1 MIINTHYFQIF
12 ALFSCLIFTGFVYG
26 ANQLEGVR
34 IWAAPESTRIVF
46 DLTEAPNYSY
56 FAIEGPSRL
65 VVDLKKASTKISLN
79 NLQNNS
85 KLVKN
90 VRISKSPT
98 KGDLRLVIDLAKPL
112 TANLFSL
119 PKTAPYGNRLVVDLE
134 DKKESG
140 TAAIVN
146 AEPVKSVTKTA
157 QSSRDIVVAIDAGH
171 GGDDPGSIGPS
182 GLYEKKV
189 VLEISRRLANK
200 INATPGMRAVMI
212 RSGDYFVNLN
222 KRSELARNSKADL
235 LISIHA
241 DAFTS
246 PTPRGASVWVLSMR
260 RANSEIGRWLEQKE
274 KHSELLGGAGEIIQ
288 NTDNEQYLAM
298 TLLDMSM
305 NSSMAIG
312 HSVATDILKD
322 LGATTQLHKNRPESA
337 SFAVLKSPDIPSILV
352 ETGFISNPKEE
363 RLLASSSHQENIAA
377 AIYKGVSR
385 YFHRN
390 PPADTLIAK
399 QNGLQSGASAI
410 ATSSAKSSAT
420 SNATTSAKSSG
431 KSTAKSPAVT
441 AKSSTKVKH
450 KVSRGES
457 LSGIARQYRVPMAS
471 IKRANNMKSD
481 VVQLGQTLLIPES

>member
-1 MIINTHYFQIF
+1 MTKINHYFQIITIFLFTFF
-12 ALFSCLIFTGFVYG
+12 AVSVQA

-46 DLTEAPNYSY
+46 DLSEAPNYTY
-56 FAIEGPSRL
+56 FSLDNPNRL
-65 VVDLKKASTKISLN
+65 VVDLKKASTKLNLKKIS
-79 NLQNNS
+79 NNS
-85 KLVKN
+85 KLVKS
-90 VRISKSPT
+90 VRVSDSPT
-98 KGDLRLVIDLAKPL
+98 KGDLRLVIDIVKPL
-112 TANLFSL
+112 TPNLFSL
-119 PKTAPYGNRLVVDLE
+119 PVTAPYGNRLVVDLE
-134 DKKESG
+134 DKPVT
-140 TAAIVN
+140 TAATAVTSR
-146 AEPVKSVTKTA
+146 PVKSVTQAA
-157 QSSRDIVVAIDAGH
+157 QSSRDIVIAIDAGH

-182 GLYEKKV
+182 GVYEKKV
-189 VLEISRRLANK
+189 ALEIARRVASK
-200 INATPGMRAVMI
+200 INDTRGMRAVMI

-246 PTPRGASVWVLSMR
+246 PNPRGASVWVLSMR

-312 HSVATDILKD
+312 HSVAGDILKD
-322 LGATTQLHKNRPESA
+322 LGAVTQLHKSRPESA
-337 SFAVLKSPDIPSILV
+337 SLAVLKSPDIPSILV

-363 RLLASSSHQENIAA
+363 QLLSSHHHQESVAT
-377 AIYKGVSR
+377 AIYKGVNR
-385 YFHRN
+385 YFQKN

-399 QNGLQSGASAI
+399 QKNVGQN
-410 ATSSAKSSAT
+410 AKST
-420 SNATTSAKSSG
+420 S
-431 KSTAKSPAVT
+431 KSTGNL
-441 AKSSTKVKH
+441 KH

-457 LSGIARQYRVPMAS
+457 LSSIALKYQVSMAS
-471 IKRANNMKSD
+471 IKRANGMSTD
-481 VVQLGQTLLIPES
+481 VVQLGQTLVIPES

>member
-1 MIINTHYFQIF
+1 MTKKNKYFQIVTLCLCLLF
-12 ALFSCLIFTGFVYG
+12 AVSAKA

-46 DLTEAPNYSY
+46 DLSDVPNYSY
-56 FAIEGPSRL
+56 FSIVGPDRL
-65 VVDLKKASTKISLN
+65 VVDLKKATSN
-79 NLQNNS
+79 VNLKNIANNS
-85 KLVKN
+85 KLVKG
-90 VRISKSPT
+90 VRVSKSPT
-98 KGDLRLVIDLAKPL
+98 KGDLRLVIDLVKPL
-112 TANLFSL
+112 NANLFSL
-119 PKTAPYGNRLVVDLE
+119 PVTAPYGNRLVVDLE
-134 DKKESG
+134 E
-140 TAAIVN
+140 
-146 AEPVKSVTKTA
+146 KTA
-157 QSSRDIVVAIDAGH
+157 SASAISSSNSSSSSSAVKTVSSASRSARDIVVAIDAGH

-182 GLYEKKV
+182 GVHEKKI
-189 VLEISRRLANK
+189 VLEIAKRVASK
-200 INATPGMRAVMI
+200 INDTPGMRAVMI
-212 RSGDYFVNLN
+212 RNGDYFVNLN

-246 PTPRGASVWVLSMR
+246 PNPRGASVWVLSMR

-312 HSVATDILKD
+312 HSVAGDILKD
-322 LGATTQLHKNRPESA
+322 LGAVTELHKSRPESA

-363 RLLASSSHQENIAA
+363 KLLTSSRHQESIAD

-385 YFHRN
+385 YFRNN
-390 PPADTLIAK
+390 PPADTLLAQK
-399 QNGLQSGASAI
+399 GSNAS
-410 ATSSAKSSAT
+410 SSAS
-420 SNATTSAKSSG
+420 
-431 KSTAKSPAVT
+431 V
-441 AKSSTKVKH
+441 STKASVKNSGNIKH
-450 KVSRGES
+450 KVGRGES
-457 LSGIARQYRVPMAS
+457 LSAIAQQYRVPMSS
-471 IKRANNMKSD
+471 IKRANNMKTD

>member
-1 MIINTHYFQIF
+1 MTKKNKYFQIVTLCLSLLF
-12 ALFSCLIFTGFVYG
+12 AVSAKA

-46 DLTEAPNYSY
+46 DLSDVPNYTY
-56 FAIEGPSRL
+56 FSIVGPDRL
-65 VVDLKKASTKISLN
+65 VVDLKKATSN
-79 NLQNNS
+79 VNLKNIANNS
-85 KLVKN
+85 KLVKG
-90 VRISKSPT
+90 VRVSKSPT
-98 KGDLRLVIDLAKPL
+98 KGDLRLVIDLVKPL
-112 TANLFSL
+112 NANLFSL
-119 PKTAPYGNRLVVDLE
+119 PVTAPYGNRLVVDLE
-134 DKKESG
+134 EK
-140 TAAIVN
+140 TAAVSAISSSSSSAVKTVN
-146 AEPVKSVTKTA
+146 SASRSA
-157 QSSRDIVVAIDAGH
+157 RDIVVAIDAGH

-182 GLYEKKV
+182 GIYEKKIA
-189 VLEISRRLANK
+189 LEIAKRVASK
-200 INATPGMRAVMI
+200 INDTTGMRAVMI
-212 RSGDYFVNLN
+212 RNGDYFVNLN

-246 PTPRGASVWVLSMR
+246 PNPRGASVWVLSMR

-312 HSVATDILKD
+312 HSVAGDILKD
-322 LGATTQLHKNRPESA
+322 LGAVTELHKSRPESA
-337 SFAVLKSPDIPSILV
+337 SLAVLKSPDIPSILV

-363 RLLASSSHQENIAA
+363 KLLTSSRHQESIAD

-385 YFHRN
+385 YFRNN
-390 PPADTLIAK
+390 PPADTLLAQK
-399 QNGLQSGASAI
+399 GSGASN
-410 ATSSAKSSAT
+410 SSSVSAKASVK
-420 SNATTSAKSSG
+420 NSG
-431 KSTAKSPAVT
+431 KI
-441 AKSSTKVKH
+441 KH

-457 LSGIARQYRVPMAS
+457 LSAIAQQYRVPMSS
-471 IKRANNMKSD
+471 IKRANNMKTD